1 MKNRWWIRTG
11 TGFCI
16 AAAIALFSGGVP
28 EVQAAGPVLLS
39 GAHTGIAGLSLYMDR
54 FYENYETLTAM
65 HLSVAEEGVET
76 QSVGQVA
83 ETAEVSE
90 QAPVSEYANVGISIA
105 NNYVNIRTEP
115 NTDSEIVGKLY
126 QGSAATITETVGDWV
141 KITSGNAKGYIK
153 AEYLA
158 IGFDAEELVDKYGT
172 RWAVVDTETLRVR
185 MEATTDSRI
194 ATLVPM
200 GERLLVT
207 SVLDG
212 WYEISIDGGD
222 ITGFVS
228 ADYVNMEVEFEH
240 AITIEEEQ
248 AEIRRQQEAE
258 EALRRQQEEQRRR
271 EEEQRKREEE
281 AAGQQ
286 QQQQSSS
293 SSSSTSTSTG
303 TSSGS
308 TSGLGAEIAA
318 FAQKFV
324 GNPYVWGGT
333 SLTNGADCSGFVQSV
348 YKSFGITIPRDSR
361 SQCAGAGYKVSLD
374 ALQAG
379 DLIFYTN
386 SSGVVNH
393 VAMYIGNGKV
403 VHASDPRSGIIIST
417 MRYRT
422 PYMARRVVD

>member
-1 MKNRWWIRTG
+1 MKNTYLIQAG
-11 TGFCI
+11 AGLLL
-16 AAAIALFSGGVP
+16 AAAIALLSGP
-28 EVQAAGPVLLS
+28 TQPAQAAGPLLIPGTS
-39 GAHTGIAGLSLYMDR
+39 TGIAGLSLHMDR
-54 FYENYETLTAM
+54 FYENYDIAIRNLR
-65 HLSVAEEGVET
+65 VAESGVET
-76 QSVGQVA
+76 QSV
-83 ETAEVSE
+83 TAEAEMAQE

-115 NTDSEIVGKLY
+115 NTDSEVVGKLY
-126 QGSAATITETVGDWV
+126 QGSAASITETVGDWV
-141 KITSGNAKGYIK
+141 KITSGNAEGYIK
-153 AEYLA
+153 AEFLA

-172 RWAVVDTETLRVR
+172 RWAVVNTETLRVR
-185 MEATTDSRI
+185 MEASTDSRI

-207 SVLDG
+207 QVLDG

-228 ADYVNMEVEFEH
+228 AEFVNLEVEFEH
-240 AITIEEEQ
+240 AITVEEEQ
-248 AEIRRQQEAE
+248 AEIRRQREAE

-271 EEEQRKREEE
+271 EEERRKREEE
-281 AAGQQ
+281 AKQQ
-286 QQQQSSS
+286 QQQPVVDVVGS
-293 SSSSTSTSTG
+293 G
-303 TSSGS
+303 T
-308 TSGLGAEIAA
+308 GAEIAA

-324 GNPYVWGGT
+324 GNRYVWGGT

-348 YKSFGITIPRDSR
+348 YKNFGISIPRTSR
-361 SQCAGAGYKVSLD
+361 EQCAGAGYKVSLD
-374 ALQAG
+374 SLQAG
-379 DLIFYTN
+379 DLVFYTN